1 MFHLFLFANNA
12 ASVKLTSSPAVSL
25 PLSFP
30 MTDAPAC
37 LPSACLP
44 ACLPAWIAWQHK
56 WGRVSHAEE
65 EREEVLESS
74 SKTTVPH
81 ALIVATAAAG
91 QEIELMLACFSVFKL
106 ADVKRR
112 NARRRVHHT
121 THTEELDLQIV
132 PASHGKILLWEGER
146 ERDRE
151 REREERER
159 EKWQRGRERERE
171 KRERARV
178 ERWTERE
185 KRERERERERKIE
198 RAR

>member
-1 MFHLFLFANNA
+1 
-12 ASVKLTSSPAVSL
+12 
-25 PLSFP
+25 
-30 MTDAPAC
+30 
-37 LPSACLP
+37 
-44 ACLPAWIAWQHK
+44 
-56 WGRVSHAEE
+56 
-65 EREEVLESS
+65 LESS

-146 ERDRE
+146 EREIENERERRE
-151 REREERER
+151 REKERERKREMTERER
-159 EKWQRGRERERE
+159 EKETKERERE
-171 KRERARV
+171 
-178 ERWTERE
+178 
-185 KRERERERERKIE
+185 
-198 RAR
+198 